1 MTQYFAKRIL
11 TAILT
16 LLGVALVTFVLLK
29 SVPGDP
35 VEVMVGEQATE
46 ETKAK
51 IRESLGLD
59 RPFFSQFF
67 GYLSMACRG
76 DLGVSYITGEPV
88 GKSIT
93 QKFPNTLVLAFTAA
107 FFGVLLGVSFGI
119 VAATFKDS
127 AIDRTTTFVSVLGI
141 STPVYWLGLLL
152 IFFVSY
158 KLRLLPAAGTWNQ
171 NLACLILPAVTLG
184 SRSACYIARI
194 TRSSML
200 EVLSADYV
208 RTARAKGLSERAVVL
223 KHSLKNSLIPII
235 TVIGLDFGSY
245 LNGSVL
251 TETIFG
257 WDGLGRYGMTGIMNM
272 DYPVILGTVLVGA
285 GVFVIVNT
293 IVDILYVFLNPEMRT
308 AMSREGN

>member
-1 MTQYFAKRIL
+1 LTGYLVKRIL
-11 TAILT
+11 TALLT
-16 LLGVALVTFVLLK
+16 LLGVAFVTFVLLK

-35 VEVMVGEQATE
+35 VEVIVGEQASE

-67 GYLSMACRG
+67 GYISLACRG

-88 GKSIT
+88 GGTIA
-93 QKFPNTLVLAFTAA
+93 QKFPNTLILALTAA
-107 FFGVLLGVSFGI
+107 LLGIVLGILFGV
-119 VAATFKDS
+119 VAATFRDS
-127 AIDRTTTFVSVLGI
+127 FADRATTFVSVLGI

-158 KLRLLPAAGTWNQ
+158 KLKLLPASGTWNQ
-171 NLACLILPAVTLG
+171 SLACLFLPAIALG
-184 SRSACYIARI
+184 TRSACYIARI

-208 RTARAKGLSERAVVL
+208 RTARAKGLSEAAVVL
-223 KHSLKNSLIPII
+223 KHSLKNSIIPII
-235 TVIGLDFGSY
+235 TIIGLDFGSY

-257 WDGLGRYGMTGIMNM
+257 WDGLGRYAMTGIMNM
-272 DYPVILGTVLVGA
+272 DYPVILGTVLIGA
-285 GVFVIVNT
+285 AVFVVVNT

-308 AMSREGN
+308 GENSVGS

>member
-1 MTQYFAKRIL
+1 LTRYLTQRLL
-11 TAILT
+11 TALLT
-16 LLGVALVTFVLLK
+16 LLGVIFVTFVLLK

-35 VEVMVGEQATE
+35 VEVMVGEQASE

-59 RPFFSQFF
+59 KPFVTQFL
-67 GYLSMACRG
+67 GYVSLACRG
-76 DLGVSYITGEPV
+76 NLGVSYITGEPV
-88 GKSIT
+88 GRTIA
-93 QKFPNTLVLAFTAA
+93 QKFPNTLILAFTAA
-107 FFGVLLGVSFGI
+107 FFGVTLGVLFGV
-119 VAATFKDS
+119 VAATFRDS
-127 AIDRTTTFVSVLGI
+127 LADRATTFLSVLGI

-158 KLRLLPAAGTWNQ
+158 KLKLLPASGTWNQ
-171 NLACLILPAVTLG
+171 SLACLLLPAITLG
-184 SRSACYIARI
+184 TRSACYIARI

-208 RTARAKGLSERAVVL
+208 RTARSKGLSERAVVL

-235 TVIGLDFGSY
+235 TIIGLDFGSY

-251 TETIFG
+251 TETVFG
-257 WDGLGRYGMTGIMNM
+257 WDGLGRYAMTGIMNM

-285 GVFVIVNT
+285 AVFVVVNT
-293 IVDILYVFLNPEMRT
+293 IVDILYVYFNPEMRAKGERT
-308 AMSREGN
+308 RT